1 MKNSTIRFS
10 TFPRTEP
17 PPGFVE
23 DLVNAFRQHESE
35 IATEINDKGLRSND
49 VLAVRSTV
57 KKLSVLLSLLGLLLF
72 LATPALGDTRGGVV
86 DSKGGPVDI
95 HFSHVEPNEK
105 LVVLSFVEVEGKTW
119 AIAEHVPRY
128 TNSLLVRLPHDAV
141 NYDKQRVTNPVNAP
155 DVGSIWKTHG

>member
-1 MKNSTIRFS
+1 MCSILPLNLARKPSERLLGALERICNLARSNSDACARVVWIEMNDTTIRFS

-17 PPGFVE
+17 PPAFVE

-86 DSKGGPVDI
+86 DSK
-95 HFSHVEPNEK
+95 
-105 LVVLSFVEVEGKTW
+105 
-119 AIAEHVPRY
+119 
-128 TNSLLVRLPHDAV
+128 
-141 NYDKQRVTNPVNAP
+141 
-155 DVGSIWKTHG
+155 